1 MKRLSTIGIAATA
14 IFAAATVTNA
24 NAAASA
30 TYTAACSTTGANGS
44 LTFTNPTA
52 LYTPINGWVNDNAAD
67 GHHVAIRFISNDTNT
82 TKYWPWHHE
91 YNGKGSSLVVT
102 TSATD
107 SSGGLN
113 YLGVQVATMEGSSVL
128 HICTDW
134 VGSGSPPA

>member
-1 MKRLSTIGIAATA
+1 M
-14 IFAAATVTNA
+14 VTNA
-24 NAAASA
+24 NAA
-30 TYTAACSTTGANGS
+30 TYNAACRTTGANGS

-67 GHHVAIRFISNDTNT
+67 GHHVAIRFISNNTST

-91 YNGKGSSLVVT
+91 YGGHGTSLVIT

-113 YLGVQVATMEGSSVL
+113 YLGLQVATMEGSRVVD
-128 HICTDW
+128 ICTDW
-134 VGSGSPPA
+134 VGSGSPPS